1 MNRNTP
7 ILRRDLDEG
16 VLGEA
21 NIDGS
26 IFIDKSVKKGS
37 QQEKDIIAHE
47 SFHARQMKNGSLSY
61 DDNSVTYKGKK
72 YERKDGAIKYNGK
85 FYIEGSEIFPW
96 EQDANEAINNKY
108 FKDYD
113 YSELKK
119 IKPPSSNSYD
129 CMLEVKALNKIPL
142 NKDFV
147 KKHDDIEQAFKEL
160 AKNKNLKDYD
170 KTVAAELIKES
181 APIILDLK
189 NHFNR
194 PRPKDIAVKMNI
206 TMQDVEMNSMKT
218 MSYPSGHSAQA
229 FLIAGVLGDQYPTKR
244 DDFKSLAKKISYSRR
259 VAHAH
264 YKSDSKFGELL
275 GKSMYKHIKN
285 KQS

>member
-72 YERKDGAIKYNGK
+72 YERKNGAIKYNGK

-96 EQDANEAINNKY
+96 EQDANEAISNKY

-119 IKPPSSNSYD
+119 IKPPRNDSYD
-129 CMLEVKALNKIPL
+129 CML
-142 NKDFV
+142 
-147 KKHDDIEQAFKEL
+147 KE
-160 AKNKNLKDYD
+160 
-170 KTVAAELIKES
+170 KT
-181 APIILDLK
+181 
-189 NHFNR
+189 
-194 PRPKDIAVKMNI
+194 
-206 TMQDVEMNSMKT
+206 
-218 MSYPSGHSAQA
+218 
-229 FLIAGVLGDQYPTKR
+229 
-244 DDFKSLAKKISYSRR
+244 
-259 VAHAH
+259 
-264 YKSDSKFGELL
+264 
-275 GKSMYKHIKN
+275 
-285 KQS
+285 